1 MSGEEIKKAGDFE
14 DNLGLA
20 KAEISEVTI
29 TEYRKSQIVRMGE
42 CAIGIGLIGVG
53 VGFRKKIPT
62 WLSVSLGVVGAG
74 MTVYNG
80 RNLYLNFK
88 QDGKLIRE
96 AIKMK
101 KVEEKKVRD
110 ERKKKPET
118 APASEEK
125 KAEQPSPAQNQK
137 LAPKKAPAGNNNSN
151 GSPIVA
157 TSGNPVPESKSPVVN
172 GKPVENNKLNG
183 DSKSG
188 KEVMLKWANPP
199 LEFDSQEANITESSK
214 KEGEEIIA
222 TIVEAEA
229 QVESFPVE
237 ATITSTEAIPV
248 EENGREVVR

>member
-101 KVEEKKVRD
+101 KIEEKKVRD

-118 APASEEK
+118 APVSEEK

-137 LAPKKAPAGNNNSN
+137 PEAKKAPAGNNNSN

-157 TSGNPVPESKSPVVN
+157 TSANKVPQSPAVN

-199 LEFDSQEANITESSK
+199 LEFDAQEVSVVESSK

-229 QVESFPVE
+229 QIESSSVE
-237 ATITSTEAIPV
+237 ATVTSTEAIPV
-248 EENGREVVR
+248 EENGREVIR